1 MQFAEENNKCIRLF
15 NLFVRCCPADLVRMP
30 DEILD
35 PELAESF
42 FSCDTDFFT
51 VILSSVTNYVSFS
64 CIPCLGRPCH
74 EHEDD
79 RGLEEGSVEGAQG
92 QRSVRIIDVAH
103 AGGIVLL

>member
-51 VILSSVTNYVSFS
+51 VLFLV
-64 CIPCLGRPCH
+64 
-74 EHEDD
+74 
-79 RGLEEGSVEGAQG
+79 
-92 QRSVRIIDVAH
+92 
-103 AGGIVLL
+103 VLLIMFPSLAYLA